1 MTIVSYD
8 EAGWKTR
15 GKLIKHIRWDVR
27 QARLAAWA
35 LEKPLPAGLEVCAR
49 VAAKLGD
56 WMDPSR
62 SGPPPETP
70 WQYKIQK
77 SLHRDSAD
85 ARKTALEWRRK
96 ATEFRK
102 KAANHH
108 ERAAELETEITKWMS
123 GKDWG

>member
-1 MTIVSYD
+1 M
-8 EAGWKTR
+8 
-15 GKLIKHIRWDVR
+15 
-27 QARLAAWA
+27 
-35 LEKPLPAGLEVCAR
+35 EKPRKIDQAHPLGHPSSAAGGMGAGEAIAR
-49 VAAKLGD
+49 GAGSLCRGCRQVGGLDG
-56 WMDPSR
+56 PSR

-85 ARKTALEWRRK
+85 ARKTALQWRQT

-102 KAANHH
+102 KAAHHH

-123 GKDWG
+123 GEDWG

>member
-1 MTIVSYD
+1 MGYEET
-8 EAGWKTR
+8 GWKSR
-15 GKLIKHIRWDVR
+15 ENLIKNIRWDLR

-35 LEKPLPAGLEVCAR
+35 LEKPLPAGLEVCAQ

-77 SLHRDSAD
+77 SLHKDSAD
-85 ARKTALEWRRK
+85 ARKTAVEWRQK
-96 ATEFRK
+96 ATEFRNR
-102 KAANHH
+102 AASYH
-108 ERAAELETEITKWMS
+108 ERAAELETEITKLMS
-123 GKDWG
+123 GENWC

>member
-1 MTIVSYD
+1 VTY
-8 EAGWKTR
+8 EGTGWKSR
-15 GKLIKHIRWDVR
+15 KKLIKRIRWDIR
-27 QARLAAWA
+27 RARLAAWA
-35 LEKPLPAGLEVCAR
+35 LEKPLPAGLEVCAQ

-77 SLHRDSAD
+77 SLHKDSAD
-85 ARKTALEWRRK
+85 ARKTAVEWRQK
-96 ATEFRK
+96 AAEFRK

-108 ERAAELETEITKWMS
+108 ERAVELETEITRWMS
-123 GKDWG
+123 GEDRG